1 MNLCPTNKMKPRN
14 ELVRWV
20 GLGALFTATLFSFV
34 LAGCNR
40 SGSKNEGGSAAKTE
54 IVWLTNFDAAL
65 AQARSEGKLVVID
78 FFATWCGPCKMMDRN
93 TFTDANVQKRVA
105 DFVPLKIDVDRQPEI
120 AQRYGIE
127 GLPTTMVVDA
137 EGKPVTSAVGYLDPE
152 RFLKVLGGA
161 GEQKG
166 RPERGVLGEPAP
178 GLGVKTWFNLPDG
191 QTTVDVTDYKGK
203 VVYLYGFQSWCPGC
217 HSQGFPTL
225 ANLIKHYEGNPD
237 VAFIAVQTVFEGFGT
252 NTPDAARDTAQRYG
266 LTIPVGHSGTRDE
279 PSTVMQ
285 RYRTGGTPWTVIIG
299 RDGVVRYNDFHIQP
313 EAAVKL
319 IGNLLAATSG

>member
-1 MNLCPTNKMKPRN
+1 MNPCSTIRMKPRN
-14 ELVRWV
+14 KLIRWAS
-20 GLGALFTATLFSFV
+20 LGALFAATLLSF
-34 LAGCNR
+34 AFTGCNR
-40 SGSKNEGGSAAKTE
+40 SGAKTEGGSATKSE
-54 IVWLTNFDAAL
+54 IAWLTDYDAAL
-65 AQARSEGKLVVID
+65 AQARADGKPVVID
-78 FFATWCGPCKMMDRN
+78 FFATWCGPCKMMERD

-137 EGKPVTSAVGYLDPE
+137 EGKPVTTAVGYLDPE
-152 RFLKVLGGA
+152 RFLKVLNGV
-161 GEQKG
+161 GEQKN

-178 GLGVKTWFNLPDG
+178 SLGVKTWFNLPDD
-191 QTTVDVTDYKGK
+191 QTTVDVTDYQGK

-225 ANLIKHYEGNPD
+225 TKLIKHYEGNQD
-237 VAFIAVQTVFEGFGT
+237 VAFVAVQTTFEGHDT
-252 NTPDAARDTAQRYG
+252 NTPEAARETAKRYG
-266 LTIPVGHSGTRDE
+266 LRIPVGHSGSRDE

-313 EAAVKL
+313 EAAVSL
-319 IGNLLAATSG
+319 IDRMLAAKNG

>member
-1 MNLCPTNKMKPRN
+1 MNPCLTNKMKPQN
-14 ELVRWV
+14 EAIRWA

-40 SGSKNEGGSAAKTE
+40 SGSMTEGGLAAKTE
-54 IVWLTNFDAAL
+54 IAWLTDYDAAL
-65 AQARSEGKLVVID
+65 AQARSDGKQVVID

-93 TFTDANVQKRVA
+93 TFADANVQKRVA
-105 DFVPLKIDVDRQPEI
+105 DFVPLKIDVDRQSEI

-127 GLPTTMVVDA
+127 GLPTTMVIDT
-137 EGKPVTSAVGYLDPE
+137 EGKPVTTAVGYLDPE
-152 RFLKVLGGA
+152 RFLKVLNGA
-161 GEQKG
+161 GGQKS

-178 GLGVKTWFNLPDG
+178 SLGVKTWFNLPDG

-225 ANLIKHYEGNPD
+225 TKLIEHYEGNPD
-237 VAFIAVQTVFEGFGT
+237 VAFVAVQTAFEGYDT
-252 NTPDAARDTAQRYG
+252 NTPEAARETAKRYG
-266 LTIPVGHSGTRDE
+266 LRILVGHSGSRNE

-285 RYRTGGTPWTVIIG
+285 RHRTGGTPWTVIIG
-299 RDGVVRYNDFHIQP
+299 RDGIVRYNDFHIQP

-319 IGNLLAATSG
+319 IENLLTASGG